1 MGLFICRR
9 QVNEPTSPLDVERP
23 ATKTRLIRGCL
34 ALCTETKSTF
44 THSEYRHALHCCQPV
59 ALHPWHPSRKHTS
72 WLSASTT
79 SALFC
84 MRECPVGLG
93 RAVAAGEHSGHTAEL
108 ALCQRLQPSPVR
120 CGDSL
125 SCTCINSPFSARE
138 RVRYCVLK
146 HTLGS
151 VCVCE
156 RERERGNQVTII
168 SQLLWSESHY
178 LLRGDQ

>member
-34 ALCTETKSTF
+34 ALCAETKSTF
-44 THSEYRHALHCCQPV
+44 THSEYHHAPHCCQPV
-59 ALHPWHPSRKHTS
+59 ALHPWHPSRTHTS

-84 MRECPVGLG
+84 MRECPAGLG
-93 RAVAAGEHSGHTAEL
+93 RAVAARERSGHTAEL
-108 ALCQRLQPSPVR
+108 APRQWLQPSPVC

-125 SCTCINSPFSARE
+125 NCTCINPPFSARE
-138 RVRYCVLK
+138 RGLAIVFSYT
-146 HTLGS
+146 HSAELG
-151 VCVCE
+151 VCVCV
-156 RERERGNQVTII
+156 RGKESSDYNQSVT
-168 SQLLWSESHY
+168 QV
-178 LLRGDQ
+178 

>member
-1 MGLFICRR
+1 R

-34 ALCTETKSTF
+34 ALCAETKSTF
-44 THSEYRHALHCCQPV
+44 THSEYRHAPHCCQPV
-59 ALHPWHPSRKHTS
+59 ALHPWHPSRTHTS

-84 MRECPVGLG
+84 MRECLAGLG
-93 RAVAAGEHSGHTAEL
+93 RAVDAREHCGHTAEL
-108 ALCQRLQPSPVR
+108 APCQRLQTSPVR
-120 CGDSL
+120 CSDSL

-138 RVRYCVLK
+138 RGFAIVFSAE
-146 HTLGS
+146 LGA
-151 VCVCE
+151 CVCE
-156 RERERGNQVTII
+156 REGRNQVTII
-168 SQLLWSESHY
+168 SQLLRSESHY

>member
-34 ALCTETKSTF
+34 ALRAETKSTF
-44 THSEYRHALHCCQPV
+44 THSEYRHAPHCCQPV
-59 ALHPWHPSRKHTS
+59 ALHPWHASRKHTS

-84 MRECPVGLG
+84 MRECPAGLG
-93 RAVAAGEHSGHTAEL
+93 RAVAARERSGHTAEL
-108 ALCQRLQPSPVR
+108 ALRQRLQPSPVR

-125 SCTCINSPFSARE
+125 SRTCINSPFSARE
-138 RVRYCVLK
+138 RVRYCVLIP
-146 HTLGS
+146 TLGS
-151 VCVCE
+151 VCV
-156 RERERGNQVTII
+156 RERGKESSDYNQSVT
-168 SQLLWSESHY
+168 QV
-178 LLRGDQ
+178 